1 MNHHHPD
8 FAPYLTTVLGY
19 SIIIIIAIWFFI
31 HFLRVG
37 LQSSDSVVVDKKP
50 ANEIK
55 AFATS
60 SEGHHH

>member
-8 FAPYLTTVLGY
+8 LAPYLTTVLGY
-19 SIIIIIAIWFFI
+19 SLIIIIAIWFFI

-37 LQSSDSVVVDKKP
+37 LHSADSVVVDKKP

-60 SEGHHH
+60 SEGPHH